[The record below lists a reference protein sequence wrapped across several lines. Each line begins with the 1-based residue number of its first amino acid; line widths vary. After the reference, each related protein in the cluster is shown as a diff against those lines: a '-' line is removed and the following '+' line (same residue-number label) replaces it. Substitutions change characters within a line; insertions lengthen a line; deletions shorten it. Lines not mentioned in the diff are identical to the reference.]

1 MEVIYQ
7 IIQIIP
13 VLCII
18 KGEKK
23 NTINITLKCLRR
35 VHIIENKEK
44 KVLLIAELLDYI
56 SVKNYFQDYLKSDT
70 YQWFIQLFINQSL
83 PSERI

>member
-18 KGEKK
+18 KGGKK

>member
-18 KGEKK
+18 KGGKK

-56 SVKNYFQDYLKSDT
+56 SVKSYFQDYLKSDT